1 MTLLLSA
8 LLLGTLLGIA
18 INNKV
23 ILTVVSL
30 IQKTIMW
37 HNDAFLGCFSRTLV

>member
-8 LLLGTLLGIA
+8 LLLGTLLLGTLLGIA

-30 IQKTIMW
+30 IQKTIM
-37 HNDAFLGCFSRTLV
+37 

>member
-8 LLLGTLLGIA
+8 LLLGTLLLVTLLGIA

-30 IQKTIMW
+30 IQKTIM
-37 HNDAFLGCFSRTLV
+37 